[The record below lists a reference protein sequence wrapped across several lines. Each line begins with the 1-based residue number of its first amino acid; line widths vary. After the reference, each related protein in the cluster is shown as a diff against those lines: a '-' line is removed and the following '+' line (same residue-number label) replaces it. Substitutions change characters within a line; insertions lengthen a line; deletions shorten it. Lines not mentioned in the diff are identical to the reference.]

1 MSARIEENNHIDN
14 TPIPGKKEV
23 KGVVYIVMR
32 SDAHY
37 DDVVTVFSS
46 LEDAKKYCN
55 GDDDLYIII
64 SNVF

>member
-37 DDVVTVFSS
+37 DDVVTVFFS

>member
-1 MSARIEENNHIDN
+1 MSTKIEENRHIDN

-23 KGVVYIVMR
+23 KGIVYIVMR

-37 DDVVTVFSS
+37 DDVVTVFFS
-46 LEDAKKYCN
+46 LEDAKKYCS

>member
-1 MSARIEENNHIDN
+1 M
-14 TPIPGKKEV
+14 PIPGKKEI

-32 SDAHY
+32 SEAHY
-37 DDVVTVFSS
+37 DDVVTVFFS